1 MQSVADSRA
10 AALRSASPR
19 KRRIIEMKRLF
30 NFFALLVAGAVVAG
44 TLMAQTQP
52 SFVGT
57 WKLNLA
63 KSKDE
68 GSSAPKSLT
77 RTVTAEGQGLKDSL
91 EGEAADGAKISYGFT
106 TKLDGKDSEI
116 TGVGMAAGADAVA
129 PEKPSVHH
137 ISGVLKKGGAKIGSV
152 SSAISPDGKTVT
164 VNPKA
169 KIDGKEVKTEQVYE
183 KQ

>member
-1 MQSVADSRA
+1 MQSVVDSCA
-10 AALRSASPR
+10 VALRSASPR
-19 KRRIIEMKRLF
+19 KRRFIEMKRLF

-63 KSKDE
+63 KSKYE
-68 GSSAPKSLT
+68 GTSAPKSLT
-77 RTVTAEGQGLKDSL
+77 RTVTAEGQGLKYSF
-91 EGEAADGAKISYGFT
+91 EGEAADGSKISYGFT
-106 TKLDGKDSEI
+106 TKLDGKDSAI
-116 TGVGMAAGADAVA
+116 TGVGMPAGADAVA
-129 PEKPSVHH
+129 LEKPSVHH

-164 VNPKA
+164 VNTKA